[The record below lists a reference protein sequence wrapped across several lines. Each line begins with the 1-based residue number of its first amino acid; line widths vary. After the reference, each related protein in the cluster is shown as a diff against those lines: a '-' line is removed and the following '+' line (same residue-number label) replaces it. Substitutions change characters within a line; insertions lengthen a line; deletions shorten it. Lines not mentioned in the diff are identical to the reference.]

1 MIRDQGIF
9 EDQVVSG
16 QVTQHLE
23 QLSGLLQDLKFD
35 NEYGNVINN
44 EKLMVKIRNK
54 VRILSNM
61 LPSRKVLNLQSFDQ
75 LLQRISGLETVP
87 EPSVANLNDDGMW

>member
-1 MIRDQGIF
+1 M
-9 EDQVVSG
+9 VSG

>member
-1 MIRDQGIF
+1 LIRDQGIF